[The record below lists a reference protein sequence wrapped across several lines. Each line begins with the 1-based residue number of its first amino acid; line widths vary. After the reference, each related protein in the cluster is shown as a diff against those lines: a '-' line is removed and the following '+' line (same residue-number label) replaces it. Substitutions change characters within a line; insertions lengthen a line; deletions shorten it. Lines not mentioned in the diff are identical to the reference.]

1 MDGCPHERTAAY
13 TVLYSPIIYFYGV
26 HDSRCLIH
34 VVFTLPH
41 ELRALVLG
49 HRRQLF
55 TLLFDAAAHCLLT
68 LSKDPKYLGATPAI
82 TAVLHTWGQQLQF
95 HPHVHYIVSG
105 GGADV
110 SNHWHGLRKGAG
122 DYLFPYKVMMPLYRG
137 YFMDKLGGLIA
148 KGEVQLK
155 DPRSWKALKDR
166 LYKTKWIIFAKAPM
180 RGAAQV
186 VEYLGRYT
194 QKIAI
199 SNHRIKA
206 VDEQGVIFDY
216 KDYRD
221 KGRQKRMRLS
231 HMEFLRRYA
240 MHILPPRFVRI
251 RHYGLLANRKRRF
264 RLQAI
269 MKQLGLPPH
278 PAPVEVPPEIKLL
291 CTTGRSY
298 LVCPHCQKGQLK
310 LTGVVFPAA
319 RGDPTHA
326 NAYSTVKQ

>member
-41 ELRALVLG
+41 ELHALVLG

-95 HPHVHYIVSG
+95 HPHVHCIVSG

-180 RGAAQV
+180 RA
-186 VEYLGRYT
+186 R
-194 QKIAI
+194 
-199 SNHRIKA
+199 HRWWSTWVA
-206 VDEQGVIFDY
+206 TP
-216 KDYRD
+216 
-221 KGRQKRMRLS
+221 KR
-231 HMEFLRRYA
+231 
-240 MHILPPRFVRI
+240 LPS
-251 RHYGLLANRKRRF
+251 ATT
-264 RLQAI
+264 AS
-269 MKQLGLPPH
+269 KQWMSR
-278 PAPVEVPPEIKLL
+278 V
-291 CTTGRSY
+291 
-298 LVCPHCQKGQLK
+298 
-310 LTGVVFPAA
+310 
-319 RGDPTHA
+319 
-326 NAYSTVKQ
+326 